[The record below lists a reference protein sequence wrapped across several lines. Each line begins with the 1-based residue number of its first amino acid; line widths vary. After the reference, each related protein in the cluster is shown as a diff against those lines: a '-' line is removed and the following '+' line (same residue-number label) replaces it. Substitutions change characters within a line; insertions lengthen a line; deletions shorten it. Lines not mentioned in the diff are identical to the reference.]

1 MKNQMKMIAYAVEP
15 EEIPVFE
22 KYYRNY
28 NIDLKLLSE
37 KPTLKNTALADGY
50 DCINVLSDTY
60 ITDEMWNA
68 FYKCGVRIA
77 VTRCIGMEHMNK
89 AYAEGL
95 GIKIFNI
102 SYSPA
107 SVADYAI
114 MMMLMLLRNIKP
126 IMQRYL
132 GQDYTM
138 SGIRGR
144 ELPNMTV
151 GIIGA
156 GHIGQTVIKHL
167 SGFGCKILYWNRHPK
182 KELEEFAQYCDLPA
196 LLAQSDMISLHIASN
211 DETYHFMD
219 SDRINSMKEGA
230 LLINTARGPIVD
242 SIALI
247 KALESG
253 HIAGAGLDVIDG
265 DRNIYYRD
273 HKNQMIIHHEMA
285 ILNSM
290 PNVLMLPHAAYFTD
304 QALED
309 MVHNSLIVT
318 SQCFNAMNE
327 QP

>member
-1 MKNQMKMIAYAVEP
+1 
-15 EEIPVFE
+15 
-22 KYYRNY
+22 
-28 NIDLKLLSE
+28 
-37 KPTLKNTALADGY
+37 
-50 DCINVLSDTY
+50 
-60 ITDEMWNA
+60 
-68 FYKCGVRIA
+68 
-77 VTRCIGMEHMNK
+77 MEHMNK
-89 AYAEGL
+89 AYAERL

-151 GIIGA
+151 GVIGA
-156 GHIGQTVIKHL
+156 GNIGQTVIKHL
-167 SGFGCKILYWNRHPK
+167 SGFGCRILYWNRHPK
-182 KELEEFAQYCDLPA
+182 KELEKFAQYCDLQA
-196 LLAQSDMISLHIASN
+196 LLAQSDIISLHIASN
-211 DETYHFMD
+211 NETYHFMN
-219 SDRINSMKEGA
+219 SDKINSMKEGA
-230 LLINTARGPIVD
+230 LLINTARGSIID
-242 SIALI
+242 STALI

-309 MVHNSLIVT
+309 MVHNSLVVT
-318 SQCFNAMNE
+318 SQYFKTMKE